1 MMSLLLVL
9 VVIAAGFLFI
19 SFKRH
24 DVRDIPSVAG
34 KNVWLDKGRE
44 TKAFYH
50 KRYGIAAKP
59 DAIQKVDGQLEAVEY
74 KSRYGQVF
82 ESDIVQLKAASLAAR
97 ANGYAISHGVVKT
110 SSTSKRFALPRSD
123 AELFE
128 QIKPFYDQVKMIKAN
143 RQAAVSSNPHQ
154 RKCHAC
160 GYSER
165 CPDAL

>member
-1 MMSLLLVL
+1 MMSLFVL
-9 VVIAAGFLFI
+9 VVIAAVFLLI

-24 DVRDIPSVAG
+24 NVRDIPSVAG
-34 KNVWLDKGRE
+34 KNVWLDKGRG

-59 DAIQKVDGQLEAVEY
+59 DAIQKVNGQLEAVEY

-82 ESDIVQLKAASLAAR
+82 ESDIAQLKAASLAAR
-97 ANGYAISHGVVKT
+97 ANGYPIAHGVVKT
-110 SSTSKRFALPRSD
+110 SSTTKRFSLPRSD

-128 QIKPFYDQVKMIKAN
+128 QIKPYYEQVKMIKAN
-143 RQAAVSSNPHQ
+143 PKAPVSTNPHQ

-160 GYSER
+160 GYSQR